1 MNKGQ
6 SVAEFV
12 LQKFPCLVKPLFCAM
27 EDYYLTCTLI
37 PDCPQ
42 KALKYDQKN
51 L

>member
-6 SVAEFV
+6 SIAEFV
-12 LQKFPCLVKPLFCAM
+12 VQKFPCLVKSLFYAI
-27 EDYYLTCTLI
+27 DYYLTCTLI

>member
-6 SVAEFV
+6 SVADFV
-12 LQKFPCLVKPLFCAM
+12 LHKFLCLGKPLFCAV
-27 EDYYLTCTLI
+27 DYYLTCTLI

-42 KALKYDQKN
+42 KALKYNQKN